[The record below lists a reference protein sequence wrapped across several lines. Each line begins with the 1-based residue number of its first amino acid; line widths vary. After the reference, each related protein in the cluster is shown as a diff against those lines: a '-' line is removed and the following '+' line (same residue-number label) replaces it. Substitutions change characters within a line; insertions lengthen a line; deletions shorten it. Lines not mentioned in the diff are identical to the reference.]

1 MSGLNIHCGS
11 FQGDEKSGSAI
22 NGVLKALPK
31 IPKELV
37 QSIDSQF
44 ESAEFALISVEQTVP
59 LLPALVSYRHQLLE
73 QIGHDD
79 WWKKAM
85 EEDAAGLEPVRAK
98 WGDGLG
104 WRLYCVT
111 DLIKACEASQ
121 AQNCEIAI
129 CLC

>member
-11 FQGDEKSGSAI
+11 FQGAEKSGSAI
-22 NGVLKALPK
+22 NGVLKALPGNLR
-31 IPKELV
+31 ELA
-37 QSIDSQF
+37 QSIDFQF
-44 ESAEFALISVEQTVP
+44 ESAEYARISVEQTVS
-59 LLPALVSYRHQLLE
+59 LLPALVAYRHYLLE

-79 WWKKAM
+79 WWKKTM
-85 EEDAAGLEPVRAK
+85 EEEAAGLEPVKAK

-121 AQNCEIAI
+121 AENCEIAI